1 MESLEDFGLMAAE
14 QYTQDKL
21 LELGKD
27 NYKKLVSY
35 CEILEVN
42 GFWDQARQ
50 VMKKTST
57 QVLDLYVQSVL
68 MNLAIH
74 CGDILENQKD
84 FIRLVTKTNPLSIPS
99 NGDIEAI
106 NAVLKHYEGY
116 IAALSTSISVQ
127 VTSG

>member
-84 FIRLVTKTNPLSIPS
+84 FIRLVTKTNPLSITF
-99 NGDIEAI
+99 
-106 NAVLKHYEGY
+106 KRRY
-116 IAALSTSISVQ
+116 
-127 VTSG
+127 

>member
-1 MESLEDFGLMAAE
+1 MQLWKKDSNISNKGVTGTVCLESLEDFGLMAAE

-57 QVLDLYVQSVL
+57 QVLDL
-68 MNLAIH
+68 
-74 CGDILENQKD
+74 
-84 FIRLVTKTNPLSIPS
+84 
-99 NGDIEAI
+99 
-106 NAVLKHYEGY
+106 GY
-116 IAALSTSISVQ
+116 GGSRCL
-127 VTSG
+127 

>member
-42 GFWDQARQ
+42 GWHTHIK
-50 VMKKTST
+50 VKK
-57 QVLDLYVQSVL
+57 
-68 MNLAIH
+68 
-74 CGDILENQKD
+74 K
-84 FIRLVTKTNPLSIPS
+84 IRSIV
-99 NGDIEAI
+99 I
-106 NAVLKHYEGY
+106 NA
-116 IAALSTSISVQ
+116 Q
-127 VTSG
+127 VGKFI